1 VENIILGF
9 VFGAVSI
16 GFITLITISIR
27 LSFLVSEMSTIIKSI
42 YIATNKIEQM
52 SQATMQASEN
62 FVEALGEAVG
72 DQDTRTPVIFK
83 MFGSE
88 DGKHTGRTYDELIN
102 KMKQDP
108 SYKQMSED
116 DINEIRKLFEDN
128 LDEDD
133 DDSSEESN
141 EPWKGK

>member
-1 VENIILGF
+1 MENIILGF

-72 DQDTRTPVIFK
+72 DQDTRTPTVFK
-83 MFGSE
+83 MFSSE

-102 KMKQDP
+102 KIKQDP

-133 DDSSEESN
+133 DDSSEEPN